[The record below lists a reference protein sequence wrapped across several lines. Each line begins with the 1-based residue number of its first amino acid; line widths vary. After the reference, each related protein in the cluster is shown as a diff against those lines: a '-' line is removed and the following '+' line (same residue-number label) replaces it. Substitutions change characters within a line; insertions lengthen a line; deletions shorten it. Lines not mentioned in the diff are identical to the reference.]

1 MLKVGICVSS
11 LAAWPRDP
19 FHAFQANLISLSFT
33 ASKRAGARTERTLSP
48 KHKANKDCHQ
58 DCDSQREGI
67 PLARLAEGR
76 QDVQV
81 PSPENFRSTNESVG
95 LFPRGHLLD
104 LCT

>member
-11 LAAWPRDP
+11 LAAWPRSP
-19 FHAFQANLISLSFT
+19 FHAFPASLISLSFT
-33 ASKRAGARTERTLSP
+33 ASKRAGARSQRTLSP
-48 KHKANKDCHQ
+48 KQKANKDCHQ

-67 PLARLAEGR
+67 PVARQAEGP
-76 QDVQV
+76 QDVEV
-81 PSPENFRSTNESVG
+81 LSPENFRSTNESVG